1 MAARLG
7 DVAQTFKTGDTV
19 RLKSGGPDM
28 TVVEVKTYDSGN
40 TLARVIWFNSGPNGY
55 ELKTENILSE
65 ALTKATK

>member
-1 MAARLG
+1 MATRSG
-7 DVAQTFKTGDTV
+7 DVLQTLKSGDTV

-40 TLARVIWFNSGPNGY
+40 TFARVTWFNSGPNGY

-65 ALTKATK
+65 ALAKSSK